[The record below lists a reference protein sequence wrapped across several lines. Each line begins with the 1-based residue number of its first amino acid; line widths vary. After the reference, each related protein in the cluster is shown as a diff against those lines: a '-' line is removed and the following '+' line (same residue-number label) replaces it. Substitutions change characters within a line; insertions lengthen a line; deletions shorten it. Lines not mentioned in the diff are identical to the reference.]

1 MLNEK
6 FITCCEDKISDS
18 SISNNVDDHGSL
30 NADQEQAPRA
40 HAFTYDACSSSGM
53 LQCREGVPS

>member
-1 MLNEK
+1 MPNEK

-30 NADQEQAPRA
+30 NADQEQASRA
-40 HAFTYDACSSSGM
+40 HVFTYDADSSSGM
-53 LQCREGVPS
+53 PQC